1 MNAVKNTTKG
11 FDILAKLSK
20 EEVAVLSE
28 IYNNDKL
35 VSVLLKIKE
44 IIKLKEVN
52 KLIQT
57 DLGLDVVGLTSLVVR
72 KEKIKAKEKVV
83 EDLIELSRKAKN
95 YTNN

>member
-1 MNAVKNTTKG
+1 M
-11 FDILAKLSK
+11 
-20 EEVAVLSE
+20 SE